1 MVTVVALVAA
11 TVSVDV
17 APAATEVGSAVMVT
31 VGPVEAPTVTVAVAV
46 VFPPDPLAVAV

>member
-11 TVSVDV
+11 TVNVDV
-17 APAATEVGSAVMVT
+17 APAAIEVGFAVMVT
-31 VGPVEAPTVTVAVAV
+31 VGPPTVTVAVAV